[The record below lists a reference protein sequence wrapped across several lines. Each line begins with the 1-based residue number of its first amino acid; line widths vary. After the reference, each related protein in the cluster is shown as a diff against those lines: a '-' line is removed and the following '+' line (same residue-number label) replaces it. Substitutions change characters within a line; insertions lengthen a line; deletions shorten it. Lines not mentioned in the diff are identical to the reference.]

1 MLAPAVAMD
10 GPVWQAPSLK
20 ERSGKYFR
28 KGKNLVG
35 KGYNY
40 LNSTRKQVSRMVK
53 GQESLNTEA
62 MRLEQYTVD
71 SLNNQNLNLNEEKA
85 KDYWGE
91 QVNG

>member
-1 MLAPAVAMD
+1 MGPAEALD
-10 GPVWQAPSLK
+10 GSFGPVPSFRD
-20 ERSGKYFR
+20 RSGKYFS

-35 KGYNY
+35 KGFNY

-53 GQESLNTEA
+53 GQESLNSEA

-71 SLNNQNLNLNEEKA
+71 SLNNQNLNLNEDKA

-91 QVNG
+91 